1 MAAPLSEN
9 HREGFGS
16 IILNMKILF
25 FFLSDMTLKMESIFD
40 DTQLLSYTDSDLLNQ
55 ITSLPRLPKY
65 YNIIPLSLKY
75 LAKGYRKGDLE
86 VAVSATQVASQL
98 GIRVPHVRRI
108 VRQDDAF
115 YCIMDRISGT
125 TLDIAWPELGWISSL
140 RLAFQLRRVVHR
152 LRSVMSVTS
161 GSLTTGECTSYFL
174 EDLFSLPPRAT
185 FHHVN
190 AFLNFWANFTSLRQE
205 IRKTPAEHATC
216 PKPVFSYSR
225 PFVLTHHDLAP
236 RNIILDPEGQL
247 WIIDWDCA
255 GFYPEFFEY
264 AGMFNFIPCSSWTK
278 SAMLRWKVFAWIA
291 GGFYNKERRM
301 LERIRSRFTRFS
313 PGRRFNMKAGG
324 YAAVAGTPDEDPE
337 SDVD

>member
-1 MAAPLSEN
+1 
-9 HREGFGS
+9 
-16 IILNMKILF
+16 
-25 FFLSDMTLKMESIFD
+25 MESIFD

-161 GSLTTGECTSYFL
+161 GSLTTGE
-174 EDLFSLPPRAT
+174 
-185 FHHVN
+185 
-190 AFLNFWANFTSLRQE
+190 W
-205 IRKTPAEHATC
+205 
-216 PKPVFSYSR
+216 
-225 PFVLTHHDLAP
+225 
-236 RNIILDPEGQL
+236 QL

-337 SDVD
+337 SDLSKSFSKAKPVFQKHYEEARVYDATLFSSGLWKVFVATETVYFGA